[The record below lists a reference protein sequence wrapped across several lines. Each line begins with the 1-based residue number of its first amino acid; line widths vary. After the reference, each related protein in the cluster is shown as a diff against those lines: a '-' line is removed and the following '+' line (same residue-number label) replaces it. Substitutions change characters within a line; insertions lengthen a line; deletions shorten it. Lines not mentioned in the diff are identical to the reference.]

1 MLLKYGGEGAVEDW
15 YKVVNHLTKPGTRMR
30 SCLTRIS
37 DSALYGYITTGGL
50 SEAAQSIPSL
60 ALREDA
66 GAVFTLSRYWR
77 QLLQAVRHGR
87 ELNDSFAKVRDQ
99 LGITNKFVLNWLDM
113 LCFLL
118 QGLPADGT
126 LNAVDRCSYCISPAD
141 GVSIHT

>member
-1 MLLKYGGEGAVEDW
+1 
-15 YKVVNHLTKPGTRMR
+15 
-30 SCLTRIS
+30 
-37 DSALYGYITTGGL
+37 
-50 SEAAQSIPSL
+50 L

-126 LNAVDRCSYCISPAD
+126 LNAVGRYYAHA
-141 GVSIHT
+141 VSVQLMGRRFIHAASLYIIVC

>member
-1 MLLKYGGEGAVEDW
+1 M
-15 YKVVNHLTKPGTRMR
+15 
-30 SCLTRIS
+30 C
-37 DSALYGYITTGGL
+37 ALYGDTTTTSTGGL

-60 ALREDA
+60 ALREDI

-126 LNAVDRCSYCISPAD
+126 LNAVGRQQDAHASSN
-141 GVSIHT
+141 GSSIHACSFFLQQI